1 MRVIQLLPTI
11 SYGDAVSNDTLAL
24 DRVISGMGL
33 KSGIY
38 AEIIGKNL
46 PDGTAKKVEQLKNL
60 KKDDIII
67 YHMSTGTELN
77 FSLDKYKC
85 RKMMIYHN
93 ITPPEFFRPY
103 SHEAYALT
111 QYGYEGLD
119 FLHDKVE
126 YCLADSGYNKSGLRD
141 FGYKCPVD
149 VRPVLIPFNDYRQ
162 APDAETIRKYS
173 DSKKNIIFVGRIA
186 PNKKQENIIK
196 TFYFYK
202 KTNPDS
208 RLILVGSY
216 AGMENYYER
225 LENYVKALGLSD
237 VIFTGHVKFS
247 ETLAYYHIADV
258 FLCMSEHE
266 GFCVPLTEAMFF
278 NVPVIALDA
287 GAVSGTLGRS
297 GILLPDN
304 DPVFASEM
312 IEYTLNN
319 SDFRRHIT
327 DGQKKRLA
335 DFSYKKTS
343 RLFCTQLKKFINSR

>member
-1 MRVIQLLPTI
+1 
-11 SYGDAVSNDTLAL
+11 
-24 DRVISGMGL
+24 
-33 KSGIY
+33 
-38 AEIIGKNL
+38 
-46 PDGTAKKVEQLKNL
+46 
-60 KKDDIII
+60 
-67 YHMSTGTELN
+67 
-77 FSLDKYKC
+77 
-85 RKMMIYHN
+85 
-93 ITPPEFFRPY
+93 
-103 SHEAYALT
+103 
-111 QYGYEGLD
+111 
-119 FLHDKVE
+119 
-126 YCLADSGYNKSGLRD
+126 
-141 FGYKCPVD
+141 
-149 VRPVLIPFNDYRQ
+149 
-162 APDAETIRKYS
+162 
-173 DSKKNIIFVGRIA
+173 IA

-225 LENYVKALGLSD
+225 LETYVKALGLSD

-247 ETLAYYHIADV
+247 EILAYYRIADV

-278 NVPVIALDA
+278 NVPVIALNA
-287 GAVSGTLGRS
+287 GAVSGTLGGS

-343 RLFCTQLKKFINSR
+343 RLFRTQLKKFINSR